1 MLQEFIKSIS
11 IVLYEA
17 LCSHIFLG
25 AILQDKITSR
35 IKKTIAVLAL
45 AAVFMGCALSTQI
58 LDQYFLRSFVI
69 ILSIFVY
76 AIIMYEGKWM
86 KKLFIG
92 AVFMD

>member
-58 LDQYFLRSFVI
+58 LDQYFLRRRRFLWIDGMCRLFV
-69 ILSIFVY
+69 LDFY
-76 AIIMYEGKWM
+76 
-86 KKLFIG
+86 
-92 AVFMD
+92 

>member
-45 AAVFMGCALSTQI
+45 AAVFM
-58 LDQYFLRSFVI
+58 
-69 ILSIFVY
+69 
-76 AIIMYEGKWM
+76 
-86 KKLFIG
+86 
-92 AVFMD
+92 